1 MKKVLLILLSMSNL
15 MVFAQDKFET
25 ENDTLP
31 KAVVLNEVIVE
42 ATRASKQAPFA
53 ITNVKKQEI
62 DERNLGQ
69 DVPILVNYLPNVVTT
84 SDAGA
89 GIGYTGIRVRGSDAT
104 RVNVTINGIPLND
117 SESHGTYWVDLPDFA
132 SNTQSIQ
139 LQRGVGT
146 STNGAGAFGASL
158 NLLTDGITEK
168 AGAEISKGYGSFG
181 THKYTLMANTGI
193 VNDNFEFSGRLSDI
207 KSDGYIDRASS
218 KLNSYYVSGTYF
230 NDKTIIKGIGFGG
243 HEITYQAWNGID
255 AETMKTNRTFNSA
268 GAIYD
273 ANWNVVDYY
282 NNEVDDYEQRHYQ
295 LHINHFF
302 NANWSGN
309 IAFHYTEGFG
319 FYEQYKQD
327 QKFSSYGLN
336 PIDINGTIINRTDL
350 IRRKWLDNDFYGT
363 TFSVKN
369 SQDKY
374 QLIVGGAYN
383 IYDGDHFGEVIWT
396 RFASDSEINHRY
408 YNNNGKKKDF
418 NIFAKVNYQLNKKL
432 NLFGDIQLRN
442 VDYKTTNFLAVD
454 VDENLSFFNPKLG
467 FTYQFNS
474 FNNFYVSYAKAH
486 KEPNRTDY
494 EYAIIPPK
502 PEELDDIELGW
513 RYQKNKI
520 VVNSN
525 LYYMHYTN
533 QLVLTGA
540 IDPNDGSPIRANS
553 GKSYRLGI
561 EIDAQV
567 ALSNTINW
575 MPNLG
580 ISSNKNIDFVVEDN
594 NTVVNL
600 GNTEISYSPSIVA
613 GSALNFELI
622 KNLKLTFY
630 TKYVGEQYLSNT
642 EIASSKLP
650 DYWVSDVLINYEVK
664 KFKNLFKTADF
675 NVLINNVFDKKYVS
689 NGYMWET
696 TPYYFPQAGIN
707 YLAGVTF
714 KF

>member
-1 MKKVLLILLSMSNL
+1 MKKLVILLLMSHL
-15 MVFAQDKFET
+15 VVFAQDKFET
-25 ENDTLP
+25 VNDTLP
-31 KAVVLNEVIVE
+31 KSVILNEVIVE
-42 ATRASKQAPFA
+42 ATRASKKAPFA

-62 DERNLGQ
+62 DNRNLGQ
-69 DVPILVNYLPNVVTT
+69 DIPILVNYLPNVVTT

-158 NLLTDGITEK
+158 NLLTDGIKEK

-193 VNDNFEFSGRLSDI
+193 VNGNFEFSGRLSDI
-207 KSDGYIDRASS
+207 ISDGYIDRASS

-230 NDKTIIKGIGFGG
+230 NEKTIIKGIGFGG

-255 AETMKTNRTFNSA
+255 AETYKTNRKFNSA

-273 ANWNVVDYY
+273 ENWNVIDFYD
-282 NNEVDDYEQRHYQ
+282 NEVDDYEQRHYQ
-295 LHINHFF
+295 IHINHFF
-302 NANWSGN
+302 NDSWSGN
-309 IAFHYTEGFG
+309 LAFHYTEGYG

-327 QKFSSYGLN
+327 QKFSSYNLN
-336 PIDINGTIINRTDL
+336 PIDINGTTINRTDL

-363 TFSVKN
+363 TFSL
-369 SQDKY
+369 KY
-374 QLIVGGAYN
+374 TENNYNLIFGGAYN
-383 IYDGDHFGEVIWT
+383 LYDGDHFGEVIWA
-396 RFASDSEINHRY
+396 RYASDSEINHRY
-408 YNNNGKKKDF
+408 YENNGTKKDF
-418 NIFAKVNYQLNKKL
+418 NAFAKVNYQLTKKI
-432 NLFGDIQLRN
+432 NLFGDLQVRN
-442 VDYKTTNFLAVD
+442 VSYETSNFLPVD
-454 VDENLSFFNPKLG
+454 VDENLTFFNPKLG
-467 FTYQFNS
+467 ITYQFNQL
-474 FNNFYVSYAKAH
+474 NNFYFSYAKAH

-494 EYAIIPPK
+494 EYAVIPPK
-502 PEELDDIELGW
+502 SEELDDFELGW
-513 RYQKNKI
+513 RYQKNKTLF
-520 VVNSN
+520 NAN
-525 LYYMHYTN
+525 MYYMHYTN

-553 GKSYRLGI
+553 GKSYRLGL
-561 EIDAQV
+561 ELDAHV
-567 ALSNTINW
+567 LLTKKISWI
-575 MPNLG
+575 PNLG
-580 ISSNKNIDFVVEDN
+580 ISTNKNIDYTVEEN
-594 NTVVNL
+594 NTVMNL
-600 GNTEISYSPSIVA
+600 GKTEISYSPSIVA
-613 GSALNFELI
+613 GNVLNFEML
-622 KNLKLTFY
+622 KNVKLSLF
-630 TKYVGEQYLSNT
+630 TKYVDEQFLTNT

-650 DYWVSDVLINYEVK
+650 NYWVSDVLINYEIK
-664 KFKNLFKTADF
+664 KFKNLFKSAAF

-707 YLAGVTF
+707 FLAGVTF